1 MRVKINLS
9 CTQLTCNVFNV
20 FIVNMTDTHQKD
32 TLSRCLCIYEQSR
45 GGGVANI
52 CLNYECEVRETQR
65 RPASLL
71 DALQREDSFCGDSGT
86 LGHRLSTLALQNDKR
101 MEDELRGGKR
111 KIKLVQHQVVRE
123 TAKLFL
129 ADMKKSL
136 SKVNFD
142 RIVQALQTYKKT
154 DELDVLLTG
163 TAVLSEDANTHSL
176 LRGFYQF
183 VRPHHKRRFDERCEQ
198 LTGQGCGYKPEHS
211 LSKDQKKAVML
222 RGGASSSAYSQLDT
236 QQLNRGGQHLSQG
249 GLKEPQAGE
258 EHRPAQKL
266 SVSSGVSDRTL
277 TLGAERCARLSD
289 AISNY
294 KKTDNYEDLV
304 TTVVSLFT
312 ERDDNFQLLT
322 RFSLFIHP
330 HHKKKYKELLDA
342 LMGQQTTPTSGE
354 LIFLTDFI
362 SSPWCVAQSAVAAG
376 WRVRLPLCFSS
387 KSQNPLKN

>member
-1 MRVKINLS
+1 MCQRPVVLKTAAAESGTAAQAPGTDFTKAAS
-9 CTQLTCNVFNV
+9 CSSSQGSCG
-20 FIVNMTDTHQKD
+20 QKAKALD
-32 TLSRCLCIYEQSR
+32 VHLPSLK
-45 GGGVANI
+45 
-52 CLNYECEVRETQR
+52 R
-65 RPASLL
+65 RKL
-71 DALQREDSFCGDSGT
+71 DSGT

-111 KIKLVQHQVVRE
+111 KIKLGVQSDRSEDVSEEDKAAR
-123 TAKLFL
+123 AKLFL

-154 DELDVLLTG
+154 DELDVLLTE

-222 RGGASSSAYSQLDT
+222 RGGTSSSAYSQLDT

-249 GLKEPQAGE
+249 DLQGLERSSRLKRLSCGSSAQNQA
-258 EHRPAQKL
+258 RSTFAADVKKA
-266 SVSSGVSDRTL
+266 
-277 TLGAERCARLSD
+277 LGAERCARLSD

-342 LMGQQTTPTSGE
+342 LMGQQATSTSGE
-354 LIFLTDFI
+354 VIFLTDFLSI
-362 SSPWCVAQSAVAAG
+362 Q
-376 WRVRLPLCFSS
+376 RLQEVWNMLNAKYRQKCSI
-387 KSQNPLKN
+387 